1 MLKLHRL
8 GELHV
13 LSHTIS
19 SITLSI
25 SVKLIIIP
33 VTINM
38 YRKEK
43 SDELSYAALF
53 EKDND
58 YEFS

>member
-1 MLKLHRL
+1 MSYMYI
-8 GELHV
+8 
-13 LSHTIS
+13 LSHTMS